1 MMNIEK
7 KCLRQNFKIIYKL
20 KSQSYTQKMR
30 KNSGKIFESVQ
41 VDSISGEYY
50 LIIPESIANELSW
63 YEDTEISF
71 KIEGDE
77 VILTERTD

>member
-1 MMNIEK
+1 MK
-7 KCLRQNFKIIYKL
+7 KNP
-20 KSQSYTQKMR
+20 
-30 KNSGKIFESVQ
+30 GEIFESVQ
-41 VDSISGEYY
+41 VDPITGDYY

-71 KIEGDE
+71 KVEGND

>member
-1 MMNIEK
+1 MK
-7 KCLRQNFKIIYKL
+7 KNP
-20 KSQSYTQKMR
+20 
-30 KNSGKIFESVQ
+30 GEIFESVQ
-41 VDSISGEYY
+41 VDPISGDYY

-71 KIEGDE
+71 KVEGND

>member
-1 MMNIEK
+1 MK
-7 KCLRQNFKIIYKL
+7 KNP
-20 KSQSYTQKMR
+20 
-30 KNSGKIFESVQ
+30 GEIFESVQ
-41 VDSISGEYY
+41 VDPVSGDYY
-50 LIIPESIANELSW
+50 VIIPESVANELSW